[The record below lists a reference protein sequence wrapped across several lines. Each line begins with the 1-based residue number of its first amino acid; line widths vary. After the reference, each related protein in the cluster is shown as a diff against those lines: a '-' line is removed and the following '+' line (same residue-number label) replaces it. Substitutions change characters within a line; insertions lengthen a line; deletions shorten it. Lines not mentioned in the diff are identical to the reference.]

1 MAGAN
6 TQPTPT
12 DSDTTNTEPQS
23 SLGLSLTAVNT
34 EGPAG
39 PQRAPKNAIGRVGG
53 IAISLPPVL
62 LLLFRPWNLESQQ

>member
-6 TQPTPT
+6 TQQTPT
-12 DSDTTNTEPQS
+12 DTTNTEPQS
-23 SLGLSLTAVNT
+23 SPGLSLTAVNT

-62 LLLFRPWNLESQQ
+62 LLVFRPWNLESQ